1 MVALLQRVNSSS
13 MWVDNKMVDKIDK
26 GILVLIGINIEDTM
40 DDINF
45 LIKKILNFRI
55 FSDDDN
61 KMNLSIKNLNLD
73 IMVISQF
80 TLCADIKKGN
90 RPSFNKAAPIDRAEK
105 LYNMFIKLL
114 KAKYQNVK
122 SGVFRTT
129 MNLELI
135 NNGPATFLIDT
146 KNL

>member
-13 MWVDNKMVDKIDK
+13 IWVNDKIVDKINK
-26 GILVLIGINIEDTM
+26 GILVLIGINCE
-40 DDINF
+40 DDIDDMHV

-55 FSDDDN
+55 FEDEN
-61 KMNLSIKNLNLD
+61 KKMNLSVKNLKLD

-90 RPSFNKAAPIDRAEK
+90 RPSFNKAAPIDKAEK
-105 LYNMFIKLL
+105 LYNMFVKLL
-114 KAKYQNVK
+114 KQQYENVK

-129 MNLELI
+129 MNLKLI

-146 KNL
+146 KKL